1 VRPCPQ
7 YQVAKPETKK
17 VSGLLA
23 VIELNF
29 DPLLHI
35 AGVTIR
41 WQTIGVTIGLLIA
54 LAIAALM
61 APDARGQ
68 RPFFRRREP
77 DLRPLFPAAPK
88 VEHARRVRPLR
99 LDDMLLILAGI
110 VPGAVVVGRVFHGL
124 DYWSYYASQP
134 GKLFD
139 PSVGSLSLLGAVIGG
154 VMTASYVARMID
166 APVRRWAD
174 AAAVPMLVALGLGKL
189 AQLLGGSGQGLP
201 FDGAW
206 AVAFSGAGPWVS
218 TNPQMAS
225 HPAQV
230 YEGLW
235 LLAGIPIV
243 LLVAGKRH
251 TPLRVNRL
259 VAWADRTSRE
269 GALFAGALG
278 WFLLGRLI
286 IGFTWRDEPIVG
298 GLNVEQ
304 TLALISMLLTMLA
317 YGVIHFRDER
327 TGELKTTTR

>member
-1 VRPCPQ
+1 MP
-7 YQVAKPETKK
+7 T
-17 VSGLLA
+17 LLA

-29 DPLLHI
+29 DPLLRI
-35 AGVTIR
+35 AGMTIR
-41 WQTIGVTIGLLIA
+41 WQTIGVTVALLIA
-54 LAIAALM
+54 LSLAALM
-61 APDARGQ
+61 APDVRNQ

-88 VEHARRVRPLR
+88 VEQAHRVRPLR
-99 LDDMLLILAGI
+99 LDDMLLIICGI
-110 VPGAVVVGRVFHGL
+110 VPGAVVVGRIFHGL

-154 VMTASYVARMID
+154 LMTASYVARMID

-174 AAAVPMLVALGLGKL
+174 AAAIPLLVAIGLGKL

-201 FDGAW
+201 FDGSW
-206 AVAFSGAGPWVS
+206 AVAFTGAGPWVS
-218 TNPQMAS
+218 TAPAMPS

-235 LLAGIPIV
+235 MLAGIPIV

-251 TPLRVNRL
+251 EPLRVNAV
-259 VAWADRTSRE
+259 VAWADRTARE
-269 GALFAGALG
+269 GALFAAALG
-278 WFLLGRLI
+278 WFLLGRLVV
-286 IGFTWRDEPIVG
+286 GYFWRDEQIVG

-304 TLALISMLLTMLA
+304 TLALITMMIALLF
-317 YGVIHFRDER
+317 YGVNHYRQPRR
-327 TGELKTTTR
+327 TG